1 MLTGDLAI
9 SWQRGKRIV
18 PRALEVNDADYLRA
32 AAELIAIVCAHQGE
46 RRAKLEQALEDYI
59 GLGTDYRI
67 LRGLIK
73 LLMDRCRFAT
83 LSPVEPVELRQ
94 KLFLSARAQHPI
106 TEANRA
112 EVLTTV
118 AQELSCSIEAIT
130 TSLFADLP
138 DNQALL
144 EFAELSAEELLAA
157 YNLAQ
162 AQALLYRCVEM
173 TLWVEPQAATGY
185 RQLFEAIKY
194 YRLIHT
200 IKGRAAT
207 GYEIHLSGPVSLF
220 HRSQKYGVQ
229 MAVFLP
235 ALLEC
240 RGWRMRAEIE
250 AKNDKRVFFELDSEQ
265 QLLRARDEY
274 FAPLNNEL
282 LEKLLARWPDLGS
295 TWILERCQE
304 VIDLGASA
312 FAPDFVARHQTGR
325 RIYCE
330 LLGFWTPRFLK
341 QRLEDFAYNR
351 MPNFL
356 LAVSEELRGSREAPA
371 TLPPNVL
378 VYKTTLQARDLLA
391 AIERLPKML

>member
-9 SWQRGKRIV
+9 SWQRGNRIV
-18 PRALEVNDADYLRA
+18 PRALDVNDADYLRA
-32 AAELIAIVCAHQGE
+32 ADELIAIVRAHQGA
-46 RRAKLEQALEDYI
+46 RRVQLEQALEDYI

-73 LLMDRCRFAT
+73 LLMDRCRFAIA
-83 LSPVEPVELRQ
+83 SPVEPFELRQ
-94 KLFLSARAQHPI
+94 KLFLHARTQHPI
-106 TEANRA
+106 NEANRE
-112 EVLTTV
+112 EVLTAV
-118 AQELSCSIEAIT
+118 AQELNCPTQVIT

-144 EFAELSAEELLAA
+144 EFDELSADELLAT

-173 TLWVEPQAATGY
+173 TVWVEPQDAAGY
-185 RQLFEAIKY
+185 RQLFDAIKY
-194 YRLIHT
+194 YRLIHE
-200 IKGRAAT
+200 IKGRAAI

-240 RGWRMRAEIE
+240 RAWRMRAEIE
-250 AKNDKRVFFELDSEQ
+250 AKNNKRVFFELNSDQQ
-265 QLLRARDEY
+265 QLRASDES
-274 FAPLNNEL
+274 FAPMNNEL
-282 LEKLLARWPDLGS
+282 LEKLLTRWPDLGS
-295 TWILERCQE
+295 AWTLERCQE
-304 VIDLGASA
+304 VIDLGEGA
-312 FAPDFVARHQTGR
+312 FIPDLVARKNEQK
-325 RIYCE
+325 IYCE

-341 QRLEDFAYNR
+341 QRLDDFAYNR
-351 MPNFL
+351 MTNFL
-356 LAVSEELRGSREAPA
+356 LAISEELRGSREAPA

-378 VYKTTLQARDLLA
+378 TYKTTLNARDLLA
-391 AIERLPKML
+391 AIERLSHTLT